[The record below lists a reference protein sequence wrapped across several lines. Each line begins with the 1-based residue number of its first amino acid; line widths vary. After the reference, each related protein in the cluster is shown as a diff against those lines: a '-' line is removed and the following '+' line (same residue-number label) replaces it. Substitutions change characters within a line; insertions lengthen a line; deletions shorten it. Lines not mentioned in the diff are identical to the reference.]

1 MITISPLNACQSHRL
16 LSERDANL
24 DRESGSD
31 SALVD
36 HVAPCSIQVDGPWSG
51 PDETLL
57 LFLCYWFL
65 FIFREISFLPKRPR
79 DLISEPLRSLAG
91 WCALNIEASAMPHG
105 SF

>member
-1 MITISPLNACQSHRL
+1 MITISPLNTCQSHRL

-36 HVAPCSIQVDGPWSG
+36 HVAPCSIKLLTVLSG
-51 PDETLL
+51 PDET
-57 LFLCYWFL
+57 FLCYWFL

-79 DLISEPLRSLAG
+79 DLISEPLWYDS
-91 WCALNIEASAMPHG
+91 SSQPK
-105 SF
+105 